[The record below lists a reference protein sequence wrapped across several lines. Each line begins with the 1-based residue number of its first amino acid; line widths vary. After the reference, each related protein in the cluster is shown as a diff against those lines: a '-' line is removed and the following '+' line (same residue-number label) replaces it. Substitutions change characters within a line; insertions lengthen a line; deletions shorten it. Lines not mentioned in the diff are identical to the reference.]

1 MPNGWT
7 RLATETLGSSGNELD
22 TGNDSSFSGDA
33 FANKQYLKIII
44 STKSNSKLNITFGFG
59 TSGTMETGSNYKRY
73 HQDNA
78 GSWTGESLAALIDPI
93 LGYKDSTYAMFEL
106 NQIAG
111 KVKCLMG
118 QVIQTDDG
126 TGSSSGIVQI
136 AETIVKVNHT
146 ADYLT
151 RVKVNDSVA
160 NFAVGSTIT
169 VWGADDASSSTAYPF
184 LPNGAIFEESDGT
197 GKHYMWDGTDTW
209 NEIT

>member
-1 MPNGWT
+1 MASSWE

-22 TGNDSSFSGDA
+22 TGNDSSFVGDA
-33 FANKQYLKIII
+33 FANKQHLKIII

-78 GSWTGESLAALIDPI
+78 GTWTGESLAALIDPI
-93 LGYKDSTYAMFEL
+93 LGYKDTTYAVFEL

-111 KVKCLMG
+111 KAKCLQG

-136 AETIVKVNHT
+136 AETIVKVNHS

-169 VWGADDASSSTAYPF
+169 VWGADDASSSTAYPNIS
-184 LPNGAIFEESDGT
+184 NGAIFEESDT
-197 GKHYMWDGTDTW
+197 GKHYMWDGTSAW
-209 NEIT
+209 NEVT

>member
-22 TGNDSSFSGDA
+22 TGNDSSFVGDA
-33 FANKQYLKIII
+33 FANKQYLKIVI

-78 GSWTGESLAALIDPI
+78 GTWTGESLAALIDPI
-93 LGYKDSTYAMFEL
+93 LGYKDTTYAVFEL

-111 KVKCLMG
+111 KAKCLQG

-169 VWGADDASSSTAYPF
+169 VWGADDASSSTAYPNIS
-184 LPNGAIFEESDGT
+184 NGAIFEESDT
-197 GKHYMWDGTDTW
+197 GKHYMWDGTSAW
-209 NEIT
+209 NEVT

>member
-44 STKSNSKLNITFGFG
+44 STISNSKFNITFGFG
-59 TSGTMETGSNYKRY
+59 TSGTMETGSHYKRF

-78 GSWTGESLAALIDPI
+78 GSWTGESLAALVDPI
-93 LGYKDSTYAMFEL
+93 LGYYDTTYAMFEL

-111 KVKCLMG
+111 KVKCLQG
-118 QVIQTDDG
+118 QVIQTNDG
-126 TGSSSGIVQI
+126 TGSSSGAMAI
-136 AETIVKVNHT
+136 AETNIKVNHT

-151 RVKVNDSVA
+151 RVKINDNVA
-160 NFAVGSTIT
+160 NFGAGSTVT
-169 VWGADDASSSTAYPF
+169 VWGADDASSSTAYPN

-197 GKHYMWDGTDTW
+197 GKHYMFDGTSTW
-209 NEIT
+209 NEII